1 MADVIQISSGQ
12 LTAQIDPMGAQLHSL
27 RADRDLQWQ
36 GDPAV
41 WKGRA
46 PILFPIVGALAG
58 GQYRT
63 DGQTYSLSRH
73 GFARD
78 RLFAVAEAT
87 DASALFRLTWD
98 QETLRLYP
106 FRFAFDLSFAV
117 TGARLDMAATVRNLD
132 QKTLPASVGFHPA
145 LLWPLPFGQPRAAHF
160 LEFEKDEPAPVRRLD
175 AQGLLCPQGFPTPV
189 VGRRLAL
196 RDDLFADDA
205 IIFDRLAS
213 RKLSYGAQNG
223 PRIEVEFEG
232 MPYLGVWTKPG
243 APFICIEPWH
253 GIADPAGFSGDFAAK
268 PGIALL
274 PPGTEKTFSMS
285 ILLKGAP

>member
-63 DGQTYSLSRH
+63 DGQSYSLSRH

-78 RLFAVAEAT
+78 RLFAVAEA
-87 DASALFRLTWD
+87 AGSSALFRLTWD

-106 FRFAFDLSFAV
+106 FRFQFDLSFAV
-117 TGARLDMAATVRNLD
+117 TGTRLDMAATVRNLED

-145 LLWPLPFGQPRAAHF
+145 LLWPLPFGKGRAT
-160 LEFEKDEPAPVRRLD
+160 RRV
-175 AQGLLCPQGFPTPV
+175 P
-189 VGRRLAL
+189 GRR
-196 RDDLFADDA
+196 
-205 IIFDRLAS
+205 
-213 RKLSYGAQNG
+213 
-223 PRIEVEFEG
+223 PH
-232 MPYLGVWTKPG
+232 
-243 APFICIEPWH
+243 EP
-253 GIADPAGFSGDFAAK
+253 PV
-268 PGIALL
+268 
-274 PPGTEKTFSMS
+274 
-285 ILLKGAP
+285 